1 MKNQTVIN
9 ATIQEQ
15 VYRILREEIVDRKYQ
30 EGDQLKEA
38 EIAQRF
44 NISRSPV
51 REALYRLAGDGIL
64 TIIPN
69 RGIFVKE
76 FTDKYIMDALDMRYM
91 LEERGLSRAG
101 QNMTEAVRGQLL
113 EMRGQMQALVDQN
126 DTTLEKH
133 SALDGEF
140 HDYIMERNDNTFVRE
155 VAEKIAVLNSMF
167 IFISLEDPARAIES
181 QMQHIAIIDNLL
193 AGDTEQAIAVYQEHI
208 RGTKKRVVEE
218 FELRRNARRQ

>member
-15 VYRILREEIVDRKYQ
+15 VYRILREEIVDRTYQ

-113 EMRGQMQALVDQN
+113 AMRGQMQVLVDQN
-126 DTTLEKH
+126 DTTLETH

-167 IFISLEDPARAIES
+167 IFISLEDPVRAIES

-193 AGDTEQAIAVYQEHI
+193 VGDTEQAIAVYQEHI
-208 RGTKKRVVEE
+208 RGTKKRVAEE
-218 FELRRNARRQ
+218 FELRRNAHRQ